1 LRRTVTFKLARDN
14 FAAVKKRNG
23 TFRAGYIT
31 MNVKTFIALREHFE
45 YPLKKASKNNGCAEK
60 NNT

>member
-1 LRRTVTFKLARDN
+1 LRRAVTFKLARDN
-14 FAAVKKRNG
+14 FAAVKKSHG

-45 YPLKKASKNNGCAEK
+45 QSLEK
-60 NNT
+60 TSGDDTSGEKYY